1 MSNYQ
6 YTLVVEEGPLVG
18 RTFPVTFAGLKLGRS
33 SQCDIPITDLLL
45 SRSHCRFELR
55 GDELWIVD
63 LASANQT
70 LVNETAVDER
80 KLEPGD
86 RVKAGQSVLRVDRA
100 NIATASLGDAPTPAA
115 PGADVVVDLG
125 FGRED
130 ATSALA
136 KRNFLRPVLW
146 SVAAIL
152 ILVVG
157 TTIILD
163 PANRAKARTPTKPL
177 ASGEA
182 DKLLIYYEKVE
193 AGTGSIFRFE
203 LTLSPGGVLAVK
215 IDDLSAQ
222 ERHVRK
228 EKSISPAMLSE
239 LAHSVENSGFFSL
252 DQSYTGFA
260 ADANTLQ
267 EWTLTAAVGKKA
279 HTCRVSN
286 RTEPDSFR
294 ALREKLETFSKN
306 ELGIWAIQFSSDKLT
321 ELARTALAVAKKKY
335 EERDVRY
342 GNIYESMRSYQEAIF
357 YLDTVNPK
365 PDFYA
370 EIMDGYE
377 AAESEL
383 DKRYKD
389 QNFRSDR
396 AINLSDWPTAARELR
411 ILCELIPDRNDERNR
426 EAARKLLDVENR
438 LKKQHR

>member
-1 MSNYQ
+1 
-6 YTLVVEEGPLVG
+6 
-18 RTFPVTFAGLKLGRS
+18 
-33 SQCDIPITDLLL
+33 
-45 SRSHCRFELR
+45 
-55 GDELWIVD
+55 
-63 LASANQT
+63 
-70 LVNETAVDER
+70 
-80 KLEPGD
+80 LEPGD